1 MKPETDNEKIIRL
14 TKALRQNLTEENIRL
29 LKEQVDKC
37 QKVDQ
42 RDGHEFPEKSWYLAF
57 TALQSAT
64 HLLRSIKRIQEPERK
79 KHGAPFKERYTRKY
93 Y

>member
-14 TKALRQNLTEENIRL
+14 TKALGQNLTEENVRL
-29 LKEQVDKC
+29 LKKQVDKC

-57 TALQSAT
+57 TAMQSAT
-64 HLLRSIKRIQEPERK
+64 HLLNAIKRIQEPERK
-79 KHGAPFKERYTRKY
+79 KHGAPFREFYNGRYR
-93 Y
+93 